1 MQKIE
6 HKELQARARIIGSI
20 AERVTN
26 NEKDFKRV
34 QVMLEQNNKIDGE
47 QRYIE
52 HLNEV
57 VTAGRT
63 TLSMYADTSE
73 TGART
78 KKKILSF
85 LNSAPKIYGN
95 LEKVFKCCKNSETD
109 LFINGKRSQIK
120 Q

>member
-1 MQKIE
+1 
-6 HKELQARARIIGSI
+6 
-20 AERVTN
+20 
-26 NEKDFKRV
+26 
-34 QVMLEQNNKIDGE
+34 MLEQNKKIDGE

-63 TLSMYADTSE
+63 TLSMYADTSK

-85 LNSAPKIYGN
+85 LNSAPKINGN